1 MLFPNF
7 KFEKALPTIVLITIA
22 KKTKIATMQYI
33 INEFEVNEAYKFSLN
48 ILIKEITIPCVK
60 NTPKLFVAIISKNLN
75 L

>member
-1 MLFPNF
+1 
-7 KFEKALPTIVLITIA
+7 
-22 KKTKIATMQYI
+22 MQYI

-75 L
+75 LY